1 MENSIF
7 RVSRRNFIPLET
19 KKIDFLKKIV
29 RIPQK
34 RGFYSR
40 ILCTKKRLVKIRKSR
55 MVKIKHNSQ
64 YFPSITSKNQ
74 KYQKEKL
81 AIVK

>member
-19 KKIDFLKKIV
+19 KKIVFLKKIV
-29 RIPQK
+29 RIPQR

-40 ILCTKKRLVKIRKSR
+40 ILCTKKHLVKIRKSR

-64 YFPSITSKNQ
+64 YFPRITSENQ
-74 KYQKEKL
+74 KYQKEKQS
-81 AIVK
+81 IIR